1 MSFLKENIYLSN
13 RLVSITYFF
22 DTFETNEFAFNKFKV
37 LTKEMEE
44 GEIIYA
50 ISYDGNSY
58 EISDIEGDVQDEF
71 IRLVAA

>member
-1 MSFLKENIYLSN
+1 M
-13 RLVSITYFF
+13 VSITYFF